1 MATTLFKT
9 TSTPSVLLKRSDEFR
24 VEGSTASLGYNAPQ
38 RAGRKLW
45 LPMFLLAPLGF
56 TVAFVLGI
64 VEANTDPA
72 DLADL
77 QTLSHLVPA
86 FMWIGFLGVFSA
98 ITFTIARILGAF
110 RKGGGEVQ
118 EAAGSEVETL
128 KMPGTA
134 KAMLGF
140 MMMGTMAMLTGIVGH
155 LVGAGLDP
163 GLGSNQAFIT
173 FTGFRRVGVAL
184 YLTGIALGLGTIIT
198 VLRFQATRIR
208 EVAATHGH
216 RHQA

>member
-9 TSTPSVLLKRSDEFR
+9 RIPTVPRDRSDEYR
-24 VEGSTASLGYNAPQ
+24 VVASTTSLGYNTSQ
-38 RAGRKLW
+38 RMGRRLW
-45 LPMFLLAPLGF
+45 LPMFLLAPMGF

-64 VEANTDPA
+64 VEASTDRA
-72 DLADL
+72 DAADL
-77 QTLSHLVPA
+77 QTLQHLVPA
-86 FMWIGFLGVFSA
+86 FMWVGFLGVFSA

-128 KMPGTA
+128 KMSGTA
-134 KAMLGF
+134 KALLGF
-140 MMMGTMAMLTGIVGH
+140 MMMGMMAMLTGIVGH

-163 GLGSNQAFIT
+163 GLGSDQAFIT
-173 FTGFRRVGVAL
+173 FTGFRRLGVAL
-184 YLTGIALGLGTIIT
+184 YLTGITLGLGTIVT

>member
-9 TSTPSVLLKRSDEFR
+9 RIPTVPRDRSDEYR
-24 VEGSTASLGYNAPQ
+24 VVASTTSLGYNTSQ
-38 RAGRKLW
+38 RMGRRLW
-45 LPMFLLAPLGF
+45 LPMFLLAPMGF
-56 TVAFVLGI
+56 TVAFILGI
-64 VEANTDPA
+64 VEASTDRA
-72 DLADL
+72 DAADL
-77 QTLSHLVPA
+77 QTLQHLVPA
-86 FMWIGFLGVFSA
+86 FMWVGFFGVFSA

-134 KAMLGF
+134 KALLGF
-140 MMMGTMAMLTGIVGH
+140 MMMGMMAMLTGIVGH

-163 GLGSNQAFIT
+163 GLGSDQAFIT
-173 FTGFRRVGVAL
+173 FTGFRRLGVAL
-184 YLTGIALGLGTIIT
+184 YLTGITLGLGTIVT

>member
-9 TSTPSVLLKRSDEFR
+9 RIPTVPRDRSDEYR
-24 VEGSTASLGYNAPQ
+24 VVASTTSLGYNTSQ
-38 RAGRKLW
+38 RMGRRLW
-45 LPMFLLAPLGF
+45 LPMFLLAPMGF

-64 VEANTDPA
+64 VEASTDRA
-72 DLADL
+72 DAADL
-77 QTLSHLVPA
+77 QTLQHLVPA
-86 FMWIGFLGVFSA
+86 FMWVGFFGVFSA

-134 KAMLGF
+134 KALLGF
-140 MMMGTMAMLTGIVGH
+140 MMMGMMAMLTGIVGH

-163 GLGSNQAFIT
+163 GLGSDQAFIT
-173 FTGFRRVGVAL
+173 FTGFRRLGVAL
-184 YLTGIALGLGTIIT
+184 YLTGITLGLGTIVT